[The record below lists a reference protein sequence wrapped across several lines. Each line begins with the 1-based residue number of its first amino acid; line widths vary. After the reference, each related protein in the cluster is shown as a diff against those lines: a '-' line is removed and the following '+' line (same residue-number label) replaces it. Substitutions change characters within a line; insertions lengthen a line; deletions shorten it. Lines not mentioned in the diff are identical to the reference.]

1 MRAARRIDWKSGL
14 PAPLLLIAG
23 VVLGCA
29 SSPDPEDQFSDPTD
43 AGVTF
48 AETRDYPDGVCRL
61 KATVDVRVDNRSSTD
76 VRIWFGSY
84 SAARL
89 ALGFTRT
96 IYQVPR
102 VHLQGDVRIDIEHG
116 GLQIGTPPPV
126 PTEPVVCNVATLV
139 IGARPRYSV
148 FYGDALPGDSW
159 DDVQP
164 DRGGG
169 AGEDSEE

>member
-1 MRAARRIDWKSGL
+1 MTSFPSRYS
-14 PAPLLLIAG
+14 
-23 VVLGCA
+23 VV
-29 SSPDPEDQFSDPTD
+29 SNPDKTVWRDTAMSRL
-43 AGVTF
+43 
-48 AETRDYPDGVCRL
+48 ETP
-61 KATVDVRVDNRSSTD
+61 
-76 VRIWFGSY
+76 
-84 SAARL
+84 ARL

-102 VHLQGDVRIDIEHG
+102 APLQGAAGIDIEHG

-148 FYGDALPGDSW
+148 FYGDALPGESW

-169 AGEDSEE
+169 AGEDPEE